1 MASPGKLMHSC
12 TLPLRWGDMDAY
24 GHVNNVT
31 YIRYLEEA
39 RVQMLTR
46 MGTGLEGADQAPVV
60 INVGFTFLQQL
71 TYPDSVR
78 VECYAAD
85 PGRSSF
91 MVNYR
96 LFAESAPEAL
106 AGEGYSKVVWIDRRT
121 GRSVTLPD
129 AVRSQLE
136 N

>member
-1 MASPGKLMHSC
+1 MSTPGKLMHSC
-12 TLPLRWGDMDAY
+12 ILPLRWGDMDAY

-39 RVQMLTR
+39 RIQMLNG
-46 MGTGLEGADQAPVV
+46 MGSGLQNDARAPVV
-60 INVGFTFLQQL
+60 INVGFTFLRQL

-78 VECYAAD
+78 VDCYVSD

-91 MVNYR
+91 MINYR
-96 LFAESAPEAL
+96 LYAESAPEQL
-106 AGEGYSKVVWIDRRT
+106 AGEGYSKVVWADQAS
-121 GRSVTLPD
+121 GRSVPLPD
-129 AVRSQLE
+129 AIRAQIE